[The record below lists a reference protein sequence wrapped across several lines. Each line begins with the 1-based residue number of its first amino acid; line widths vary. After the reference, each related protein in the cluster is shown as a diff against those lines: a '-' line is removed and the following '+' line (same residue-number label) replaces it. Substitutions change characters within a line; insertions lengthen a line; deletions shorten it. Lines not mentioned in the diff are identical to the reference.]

1 MKALRQIARAIL
13 FVLVLALPIYILQS
27 EKAFERRVD
36 TLIIQNRKYT
46 DAKILESHVQT
57 LGAIQDISKATRTLA
72 IIMGERKGS
81 PPPSPPEHGD
91 PNQ

>member
-13 FVLVLALPIYILQS
+13 FVLVLVLPIYILQS
-27 EKAFERRVD
+27 EKAFERRID

-46 DAKILESHVQT
+46 DAKVLESQTQT
-57 LGAIQDISKATRTLA
+57 LGAIQDVSRATRTLA

-81 PPPSPPEHGD
+81 PLPPPEHGD